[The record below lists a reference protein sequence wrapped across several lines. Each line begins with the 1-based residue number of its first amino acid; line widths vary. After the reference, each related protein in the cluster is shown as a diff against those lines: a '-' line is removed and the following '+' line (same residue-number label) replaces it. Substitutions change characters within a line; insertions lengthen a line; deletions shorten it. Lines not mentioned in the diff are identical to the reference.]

1 MISIDYHVKTG
12 WENPVLGPFQNLQMN
27 PFSSCL
33 HYGIQCFEGLKAYR
47 NKQGEVR
54 LFRPEANA
62 MRLKRSSMRLTLPDF
77 DGSELVKLLKE
88 LVRVE

>member
-1 MISIDYHVKTG
+1 MS
-12 WENPVLGPFQNLQMN
+12 

-47 NKQGEVR
+47 NASGSIR

-62 MRLKRSSMRLTLPDF
+62 MRLKRSSVRLTLPDF
-77 DGSELVKLLKE
+77 DGNELVKLISE
-88 LVRVE
+88 LVRTE